1 MTEAELLREH
11 FRTIAE
17 AMPQLVWTASGDG
30 KIDYFN
36 QRWIDYTGVDLDEFR
51 RRGEYVG
58 IVHADDIDVTW
69 KRWTEAIESGT
80 PYEQEFRLRRGTDA
94 SYRWFLCRAVPLFAQ
109 DGKVSRWIG
118 TATDVDEQ
126 KRARD
131 SLSFMVQAGNVFSAP
146 IEVDEICKE
155 LARVAI
161 ERFADWCFVTL
172 AEGDAY
178 DTIAV
183 EHRDRD
189 RVAFVQQYRDRYP
202 PRPG

>member
-17 AMPQLVWTASGDG
+17 AMPQLVWTASGEG

-58 IVHADDIDVTW
+58 IVHADDIDETW

-109 DGKVSRWIG
+109 DGKVSRWVG
-118 TATDVDEQ
+118 TATDIDEQ
-126 KRARD
+126 RRLHD
-131 SLSFMVQAGNVFSAP
+131 SLRFIVAPPAASAQF
-146 IEVDEICKE
+146 
-155 LARVAI
+155 
-161 ERFADWCFVTL
+161 ERCDSTKFAS
-172 AEGDAY
+172 
-178 DTIAV
+178 
-183 EHRDRD
+183 H
-189 RVAFVQQYRDRYP
+189 
-202 PRPG
+202 